1 MTIFYRLFL
10 VSVSIGL
17 GNFAAAIGIGMG
29 GVNRST
35 RLRIAV
41 VFGLFEGGMPVVGL
55 LIGAALAGPIG
66 HFGNYIGAALLVL
79 TGFYSFWQALK
90 RGEHEEQEEREK
102 VYKLKLGRLLFMGFV
117 LGIDNLVVG
126 FALSFYNVPLL
137 LAVVFIATVCV
148 SMSLLGLELGKYLG
162 ERFEE
167 WSEVAGSLI
176 LILVGLG
183 LGFGLL

>member
-1 MTIFYRLFL
+1 MTIFYRLVL

-17 GNFAAAIGIGMG
+17 GNFAASIGIGMG
-29 GVNRST
+29 GVNAAT
-35 RLRIAV
+35 RLRIAL
-41 VFGLFEGGMPVVGL
+41 VFGFFEGCMPIVGL
-55 LIGAALAGPIG
+55 LIGQALAGLIG

-79 TGFYSFWQALK
+79 TGLYSFWQARK
-90 RGEHEEQEEREK
+90 RSKNEEQEEREK
-102 VYKLKLGRLLFMGFV
+102 VYKLKIGRLLFMGFV

-137 LAVVFIATVCV
+137 LAVVFIATVSIV
-148 SMSLLGLELGKYLG
+148 MSLIGLELGKYLG

-167 WSEVAGSLI
+167 WSEVVGSLI

>member
-1 MTIFYRLFL
+1 
-10 VSVSIGL
+10 
-17 GNFAAAIGIGMG
+17 
-29 GVNRST
+29 
-35 RLRIAV
+35 
-41 VFGLFEGGMPVVGL
+41 
-55 LIGAALAGPIG
+55 
-66 HFGNYIGAALLVL
+66 
-79 TGFYSFWQALK
+79 
-90 RGEHEEQEEREK
+90 

-137 LAVVFIATVCV
+137 LAVAFIATVSIV
-148 SMSLLGLELGKYLG
+148 MSLLGLELGKYLG

-176 LILVGLG
+176 LILLGSG

>member
-1 MTIFYRLFL
+1 MTVFYQLFL
-10 VSVSIGL
+10 VSISIGL

-29 GVNRST
+29 GVNAAT
-35 RLRIAV
+35 RLRIAI
-41 VFGLFEGGMPVVGL
+41 VFGFFEGSMPIVGL
-55 LIGAALAGPIG
+55 LIGEGLAGLIG
-66 HFGNYIGAALLVL
+66 HFGNYVGATLLVL
-79 TGFYSFWQALK
+79 TGVYSFWQARTRRK
-90 RGEHEEQEEREK
+90 HVEQEEREK
-102 VYKLKLGRLLFMGFV
+102 MYKLKVGRLLFMGFV

-137 LAVVFIATVCV
+137 LAVAFIATISVL
-148 SMSLLGLELGKYLG
+148 MSLIGLELGKYLG

-176 LILVGLG
+176 LIIVGLG